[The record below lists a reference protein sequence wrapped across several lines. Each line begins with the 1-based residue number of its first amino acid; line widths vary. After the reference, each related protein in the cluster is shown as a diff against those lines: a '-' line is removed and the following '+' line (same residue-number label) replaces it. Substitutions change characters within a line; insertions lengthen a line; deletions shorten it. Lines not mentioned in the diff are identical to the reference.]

1 MMMALGGCVLALLML
16 ALGGDSVLKGAS
28 GLSRRFG
35 WSPFVTGLLLVAF
48 GTSIPELAVNARA
61 FFTGSQSLALGN
73 AIGSNI
79 VNFGLTLGLAAIVA
93 PLLVRW
99 RALAPLL
106 ICLIVATIALI
117 ALGYDGVLSRIE
129 GLIFVIVFFVIVMI
143 AIARSRAESED
154 LRNELAA
161 FIRPGQKGFLTT
173 VQNFL
178 LVLLVLVGA
187 YGPNLAPVVVGVLEF
202 LLLFG
207 ISGVGVMLHRRSKL
221 LQTDAD
227 FEGPGTSLLRFAIG
241 ALLLYFGAGW
251 LVQYAPI
258 VGAAWGMT
266 PLLTGLIVVA
276 IATALPEAVAAMS
289 AARRGQ
295 GDMVVGHVIGSSL
308 FNLLIVVGGMAALR
322 DLPIPASFVGF
333 ELPAA
338 LAVSL
343 LLYPMLR
350 RDLQISRAE
359 GWVLFVSFIAWV
371 IFELLLSR

>member
-1 MMMALGGCVLALLML
+1 MIMALGWCVLALVFL

-61 FFTGSQSLALGN
+61 FVTGSQGLALGN

-93 PLLVRW
+93 PLVVRW

-129 GLIFVIVFFVIVMI
+129 GILFVIAFVVVVAVAVVRSRNETPELQEELAGYLKTGDDLGLNVLRFVI
-143 AIARSRAESED
+143 
-154 LRNELAA
+154 
-161 FIRPGQKGFLTT
+161 
-173 VQNFL
+173 
-178 LVLLVLVGA
+178 GA
-187 YGPNLAPVVVGVLEF
+187 V
-202 LLLFG
+202 
-207 ISGVGVMLHRRSKL
+207 
-221 LQTDAD
+221 
-227 FEGPGTSLLRFAIG
+227 
-241 ALLLYFGAGW
+241 LLYFGAMW
-251 LVQYAPI
+251 LVQHAPI
-258 VGAAWGMT
+258 VGTGWGMS

-276 IATALPEAVAAMS
+276 IATALPEAFAAMS

-295 GDMVVGHVIGSSL
+295 GDMVVGHVVGSSL

-322 DLPIPASFVGF
+322 DLPIPASFVAF

-338 LAVSL
+338 LAASL

-359 GWVLFVSFIAWV
+359 GGVLFFAFVAWA
-371 IFELLLSR
+371 IFEVALSR

>member
-1 MMMALGGCVLALLML
+1 MIMALGWCVLALVFL

-61 FFTGSQSLALGN
+61 FVTGSQSLALGN

-117 ALGYDGVLSRIE
+117 ALGYDGVLTRVE
-129 GLIFVIVFFVIVMI
+129 GLIFVLAFVAVVAVAVM
-143 AIARSRAESED
+143 RSRRETT
-154 LRNELAA
+154 ELQQEIA
-161 FIRPGQKGFLTT
+161 G
-173 VQNFL
+173 
-178 LVLLVLVGA
+178 
-187 YGPNLAPVVVGVLEF
+187 Y
-202 LLLFG
+202 
-207 ISGVGVMLHRRSKL
+207 
-221 LQTDAD
+221 LQTGDD
-227 FEGPGTSLLRFAIG
+227 LGLNLLRFVIG
-241 ALLLYFGAGW
+241 AVLLYFGAMW
-251 LVQYAPI
+251 LVQHAPI
-258 VGAAWGMT
+258 VGMVWGMT

-338 LAVSL
+338 LAASL

-359 GWVLFVSFIAWV
+359 GWVLFLGFIAWV
-371 IFELLLSR
+371 VFEIMLSR

>member
-1 MMMALGGCVLALLML
+1 MIMALGWCVLALVFL

-61 FFTGSQSLALGN
+61 FVTGSQGLALGN

-93 PLLVRW
+93 PLVVRW

-117 ALGYDGVLSRIE
+117 ALGYDGVLSRVE
-129 GLIFVIVFFVIVMI
+129 GILFVLAFVAVV
-143 AIARSRAESED
+143 AVAVARSRNETPELQEELAGYLKTGED
-154 LRNELAA
+154 LGLN
-161 FIRPGQKGFLTT
+161 
-173 VQNFL
+173 V
-178 LVLLVLVGA
+178 
-187 YGPNLAPVVVGVLEF
+187 
-202 LLLFG
+202 
-207 ISGVGVMLHRRSKL
+207 
-221 LQTDAD
+221 
-227 FEGPGTSLLRFAIG
+227 LRFVIG
-241 ALLLYFGAGW
+241 AVLLYFGAMW
-251 LVQYAPI
+251 LVQHAPI
-258 VGAAWGMT
+258 VGAGWGMS

-276 IATALPEAVAAMS
+276 IATALPEAFAAMS

-295 GDMVVGHVIGSSL
+295 GDMVVGHVVGSSL

-322 DLPIPASFVGF
+322 DLPVPASFVAF

-338 LAVSL
+338 LAASL

-350 RDLQISRAE
+350 RDLRISRAE
-359 GWVLFVSFIAWV
+359 GGVLFAAFVAWA
-371 IFELLLSR
+371 IFEVALSR

>member
-1 MMMALGGCVLALLML
+1 MTMALGWCVLALVLL

-35 WSPFVTGLLLVAF
+35 WSPFATGLLLVAF
-48 GTSIPELAVNARA
+48 GTSVPELAVNARA

-79 VNFGLTLGLAAIVA
+79 VNFGLTLGLAAMVA

-106 ICLIVATIALI
+106 VCLIGATLALI
-117 ALGYDGVLSRIE
+117 ALGYDGVLTRIE
-129 GLIFVIVFFVIVMI
+129 GLIFVLAFLVVMAVAVI
-143 AIARSRAESED
+143 RSRRETP
-154 LRNELAA
+154 ELKDEIA
-161 FIRPGQKGFLTT
+161 GFLKTGDGLGL
-173 VQNFL
+173 N
-178 LVLLVLVGA
+178 
-187 YGPNLAPVVVGVLEF
+187 
-202 LLLFG
+202 
-207 ISGVGVMLHRRSKL
+207 
-221 LQTDAD
+221 
-227 FEGPGTSLLRFAIG
+227 LLRFAIG
-241 ALLLYFGAGW
+241 AVLLYFGAKW
-251 LVQYAPI
+251 LVQHAPI
-258 VGAAWGMT
+258 VGTVLGMT

-276 IATALPEAVAAMS
+276 IATALPEAAAAMS
-289 AARRGQ
+289 AARRGH

-338 LAVSL
+338 LAAAL

-350 RDLQISRAE
+350 RDLQISRLE
-359 GWVLFVSFIAWV
+359 GGVLFVSFLAWV
-371 IFELLLSR
+371 FFEIALSR

>member
-1 MMMALGGCVLALLML
+1 MIMALGWCVLALVFL

-28 GLSRRFG
+28 GLSRRFH

-117 ALGYDGVLSRIE
+117 ALGYDGVLTRIE
-129 GLIFVIVFFVIVMI
+129 GLIFMLAFVVVVAIAIVRSRRETPELKEAIAAYLTTGDDLALNVLRFVI
-143 AIARSRAESED
+143 
-154 LRNELAA
+154 
-161 FIRPGQKGFLTT
+161 
-173 VQNFL
+173 
-178 LVLLVLVGA
+178 GA
-187 YGPNLAPVVVGVLEF
+187 V
-202 LLLFG
+202 
-207 ISGVGVMLHRRSKL
+207 
-221 LQTDAD
+221 
-227 FEGPGTSLLRFAIG
+227 
-241 ALLLYFGAGW
+241 LLYFGAMW
-251 LVQYAPI
+251 LVQHAPI
-258 VGAAWGMT
+258 VGTAWGMS
-266 PLLTGLIVVA
+266 PLLTGLIIVA

-322 DLPIPASFVGF
+322 DLPIPASFVAF

-338 LAVSL
+338 LAASL

-350 RDLQISRAE
+350 RDLRISRAE
-359 GWVLFVSFIAWV
+359 GWVLLMAFIAWV
-371 IFELLLSR
+371 VFELLLSR

>member
-1 MMMALGGCVLALLML
+1 MIMALGWCVLALIFL

-28 GLSRRFG
+28 GLSRRFH

-73 AIGSNI
+73 AVGSNV

-117 ALGYDGVLSRIE
+117 ALGYDGVLTRIE
-129 GLIFVIVFFVIVMI
+129 GPIFVLAFVVVVAVAIVRSRRETPEVQEAIAGYLTTGDDLALNVLRFVI
-143 AIARSRAESED
+143 
-154 LRNELAA
+154 
-161 FIRPGQKGFLTT
+161 
-173 VQNFL
+173 
-178 LVLLVLVGA
+178 GA
-187 YGPNLAPVVVGVLEF
+187 V
-202 LLLFG
+202 
-207 ISGVGVMLHRRSKL
+207 
-221 LQTDAD
+221 
-227 FEGPGTSLLRFAIG
+227 
-241 ALLLYFGAGW
+241 LLYFGAMW
-251 LVQYAPI
+251 LVQHAPI
-258 VGAAWGMT
+258 VGTAWGMS
-266 PLLTGLIVVA
+266 PLLTGLIIVA
-276 IATALPEAVAAMS
+276 IATALPEAVAAMA

-359 GWVLFVSFIAWV
+359 GWVLLLAFIAWV
-371 IFELLLSR
+371 VFELLLSR